1 MDGGGEE
8 EEDDGER
15 ERRRW
20 YVVIVVR
27 GRRMRVL
34 GRVVG
39 MRGFSLWDEEEEEE
53 R

>member
-1 MDGGGEE
+1 MEGDG
-8 EEDDGER
+8 DGELEEGR